1 MAQSGSPLTW
11 VLLAGAAYVAWE
23 YFFSTPSAAA
33 PAGGSTGGTTTPSCL
48 APNTLVNGVCT
59 APAPASPASTT
70 ITFSGPTADP
80 ATTAWLTGI
89 AAAAGEGSAPLLN
102 ADQWSYY
109 FNQGVAGSVPTTVDL
124 AHPAVVDTNLVLSAG
139 NISAANRSNTVM
151 TAGQYLALVNQSGA
165 TGLSGYRG
173 GLRAIP
179 VPAMRARGF
188 GQFTLGDLR
197 RAGGR

>member
-1 MAQSGSPLTW
+1 MAQSSGLTW
-11 VLLAGAAYVAWE
+11 VLLAGAAYVAYE
-23 YFFSTPSAAA
+23 YFFATPAVAAS
-33 PAGGSTGGTTTPSCL
+33 GSGTGGTCAS
-48 APNTLVNGVCT
+48 PNTIVNGVCT
-59 APAPASPASTT
+59 APTSGAPASTT

-80 ATTAWLTGI
+80 ATTTWLNGI

-109 FNQGVAGSVPTTVDL
+109 FNQGISGSVPTTVDL

-139 NISAANRSNTVM
+139 NISVANRSNTVM

-188 GQFTLGDLR
+188 GHFTLGDLR